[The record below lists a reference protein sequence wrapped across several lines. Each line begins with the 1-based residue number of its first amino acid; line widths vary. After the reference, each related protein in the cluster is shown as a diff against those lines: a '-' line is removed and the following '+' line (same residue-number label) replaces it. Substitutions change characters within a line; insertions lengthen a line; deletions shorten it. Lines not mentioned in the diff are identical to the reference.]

1 MQVKLGNEIYRLT
14 GVQAPCKEKQA
25 AFRYRNE
32 VFGRA
37 IPLSA
42 LSALIVIVI
51 NYCRRNNV
59 MTWLFGSNIAHP
71 YAAQV
76 YGIIMGYL
84 VVNRLN
90 ISLARWNNGAQTAA
104 MMGSK
109 WSEAQAILAAF
120 LHSEA
125 ENADAAKKRELIE
138 AEKEAMHLF
147 SLLHAIALTNLSQT
161 TGQVIAI
168 SWCIQFGS

>member
-1 MQVKLGNEIYRLT
+1 MR
-14 GVQAPCKEKQA
+14 
-25 AFRYRNE
+25 
-32 VFGRA
+32 
-37 IPLSA
+37 
-42 LSALIVIVI
+42 
-51 NYCRRNNV
+51 
-59 MTWLFGSNIAHP
+59 
-71 YAAQV
+71 
-76 YGIIMGYL
+76 
-84 VVNRLN
+84 VNLR
-90 ISLARWNNGAQTAA
+90 
-104 MMGSK
+104 K
-109 WSEAQAILAAF
+109 KAILAAF

>member
-1 MQVKLGNEIYRLT
+1 
-14 GVQAPCKEKQA
+14 
-25 AFRYRNE
+25 
-32 VFGRA
+32 
-37 IPLSA
+37 
-42 LSALIVIVI
+42 
-51 NYCRRNNV
+51 
-59 MTWLFGSNIAHP
+59 
-71 YAAQV
+71 
-76 YGIIMGYL
+76 MGYL

-161 TGQVIAI
+161 TGQVYGRI
-168 SWCIQFGS
+168 SPDGAMHFKAFRSVPKETSLQELQNVIDGAEVRLFFIQ